1 MTHPRLKPLAHQP
14 VALVTGGAA
23 GIGAAIA
30 RRFARDGFFVFV
42 GDVDTAAA
50 DLTTRIIA
58 DGGGRTASMP
68 MDVSR
73 PEQVAAAFDRIKGE
87 AGRIDVLV
95 NNAGI
100 APVQNF
106 LDITPEQWERVVG
119 VNLTGTFL
127 CAQAAARLMISASRG
142 CIINLSSN
150 NAVAAHPTLL
160 HYAATKGAINSLTK
174 GLAVALAPHGIRVNA
189 IAPGSVRTPMT
200 EPQYAPPGALDRVL
214 ARTPL
219 GRIAEPDEI
228 AGVAAFLASP
238 DASYLTGTTIYA
250 DGGRLALNGVMV
262 RA

>member
-1 MTHPRLKPLAHQP
+1 MTHPRPKPRAHQP
-14 VALVTGGAA
+14 VALVTGGGA

-42 GDVDTAAA
+42 GDIDTAAA
-50 DLTTRIIA
+50 DLTTRSIA
-58 DGGGRTASMP
+58 DAGGQAASLR

-73 PEQVAAAFDRIKGE
+73 PEQVAATFDRIKDE

-127 CAQAAARLMISASRG
+127 CAQAAARLMISANRG

-150 NAVAAHPTLL
+150 NAVAAHPTLI
-160 HYAATKGAINSLTK
+160 HYAAT
-174 GLAVALAPHGIRVNA
+174 
-189 IAPGSVRTPMT
+189 
-200 EPQYAPPGALDRVL
+200 
-214 ARTPL
+214 
-219 GRIAEPDEI
+219 
-228 AGVAAFLASP
+228 
-238 DASYLTGTTIYA
+238 
-250 DGGRLALNGVMV
+250 
-262 RA
+262 